1 VYLCFGSADWIGLDR
16 EVVIWRELD
25 GSGLGSVEGID
36 ERRDFENIWA
46 VRVILSLLWYNF
58 LF

>member
-1 VYLCFGSADWIGLDR
+1 LDR

-46 VRVILSLLWYNF
+46 VRAILPLLWFNF